1 MPPTAALSRFYQ
13 PSTAHL
19 LGIVRPSCTLH
30 LSGTV
35 RMIGAA
41 WLWQYA

>member
-13 PSTAHL
+13 PSTEHL
-19 LGIVRPSCTLH
+19 PGIVRPSGTVR